1 MKEEVRALWDI
12 CFGDDEAFTEL
23 YFSRR
28 YNEDVNIVITEKG
41 RVISALQILPYT
53 MTYCK
58 DIIPMGY
65 ISGACTHPDFRN
77 KGAMKRLL
85 SASFSKMRKQGI
97 PLTTL
102 IPAEE
107 WLFDYYSK
115 TGFVSVFEYSSKA
128 VLPSSLTISGKY
140 SVTDFSS
147 SEEKDVYAY
156 FNKKMLERPYCI
168 QHSEEDFNVIL
179 EDLHLGDGVL
189 LVARLNNQIKGIVF
203 CYSLD
208 NILHVPELLYEDE
221 TVKETLLAEAARRM
235 NVKEIDCIEPSTGGM
250 GEILGMARI
259 IDAENM
265 LVLFAR
271 QNIEIE
277 ISFNLIDEFIKEN
290 NGFYSMKSGKIER
303 GEIKEGFINVTIEEL
318 TQALM
323 GYNTEELPEILRF
336 PKQHPYMSLMLN

>member
-28 YNEDVNIVITEKG
+28 YNEDVNIAITEKDQ
-41 RVISALQILPYT
+41 VISALQILPYT

-85 SASFSKMRKQGI
+85 SASFSRMKKQGI

-128 VLPSSLTISGKY
+128 VQSSSLNISEKY
-140 SVTDFSS
+140 SVTEFNP
-147 SEEKDVYAY
+147 SERDVYAY

-179 EDLHLGDGVL
+179 EDLHLGDGEL
-189 LVARLNNQIKGIVF
+189 LVARLNNQIKGIIF
-203 CYSLD
+203 CYSKD
-208 NILHVPELLYEDE
+208 EVLHVSELFYEDDAA
-221 TVKETLLAEAARRM
+221 KNTLLAKAAQRM
-235 NVKEIDCIEPSTGGM
+235 NVKEIESIEPPTDEK

-259 IDAENM
+259 IDAER
-265 LVLFAR
+265 LLIPFAKE
-271 QNIEIE
+271 NPEIE
-277 ISFNLIDEFIKEN
+277 IAFNLIDTSIEEN
-290 NGFYSMKSGKIER
+290 NGLYSMKSGKLEK
-303 GEIKEGFINVTIEEL
+303 GEAKEGFINISIVEL
-318 TQALM
+318 AQALM
-323 GYNTEELPEILRF
+323 GYNTDELPEILRF
-336 PKQHPYMSLMLN
+336 PKHRPYMSLMLN

>member
-28 YNEDVNIVITEKG
+28 YNEDVNIVITEKD

-85 SASFSKMRKQGI
+85 SASFSRMKKQGI

-128 VLPSSLTISGKY
+128 IQSSSLNISEKY
-140 SVTDFSS
+140 SVTEFNPP
-147 SEEKDVYAY
+147 ENDVYAY

-179 EDLHLGDGVL
+179 EDLHLGDGAL
-189 LVARLNNQIKGIVF
+189 LVARLNNQVKGIIF
-203 CYSLD
+203 CYSQD
-208 NILHVPELLYEDE
+208 EVLHVPELFYENKTARDM
-221 TVKETLLAEAARRM
+221 LLAKAAQRM
-235 NVKEIDCIEPSTGGM
+235 NVKEIDSTEPPTDEM

-259 IDAENM
+259 IDAERM
-265 LVLFAR
+265 LILFAK
-271 QNIEIE
+271 QNPEIKA
-277 ISFNLIDEFIKEN
+277 SFNLIDEFIKEN
-290 NGFYSMKSGKIER
+290 NRFYSMKSGKIEK
-303 GEIKEGFINVTIEEL
+303 GEAKESFISITIEEL

-323 GYNTEELPEILRF
+323 GYNTDELPEILRF